1 MFVLAKKERFKI
13 NEVNIKRQNKLKK
26 ISRKEIRAEINNK
39 KRSTKLKIDKPPAF
53 KGEKKETEIEGQI
66 NCW

>member
-1 MFVLAKKERFKI
+1 M

-39 KRSTKLKIDKPPAF
+39 KINKVKNRQTSRIQGNKKGDRNRRPNKLLVM
-53 KGEKKETEIEGQI
+53 
-66 NCW
+66 